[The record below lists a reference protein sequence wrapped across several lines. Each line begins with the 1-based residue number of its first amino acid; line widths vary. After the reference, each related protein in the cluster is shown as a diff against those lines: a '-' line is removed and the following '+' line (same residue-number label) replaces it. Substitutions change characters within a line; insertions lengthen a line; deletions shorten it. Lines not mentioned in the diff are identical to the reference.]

1 MLSQNV
7 SDGAARNLMAQIGQG
22 ALDPRVAPIP
32 VLRGHSDHQ
41 PLDLVL
47 EAGPAGASP
56 LAAIILPSVSVRPYQ
71 VGPQRCSRRSAIGGC
86 ETPVG
91 LDLVERRGVV
101 ASLTVLGG
109 CGGGRPGTRQ
119 ELVNTALGPARREF
133 AQDVG
138 EVSKWRDT
146 MQGARPGE
154 AIENCRT
161 LRRTM

>member
-1 MLSQNV
+1 MSGQSSWRCAPEPVQAMLSQNV

-86 ETPVG
+86 ETQFGFTVFKGLGWWPASYRVG
-91 LDLVERRGVV
+91 ARQYGSGASPRRV
-101 ASLTVLGG
+101 
-109 CGGGRPGTRQ
+109 C
-119 ELVNTALGPARREF
+119 ARR
-133 AQDVG
+133 
-138 EVSKWRDT
+138 R
-146 MQGARPGE
+146 
-154 AIENCRT
+154 
-161 LRRTM
+161 